1 MNRFDYVRAGTVA
14 EAVQAYG
21 AGARFIA
28 GGTNLIDLMKYDV
41 EKPGRLIDITRLPLD
56 GIEAHEGGLRLGALA
71 TNAKVAYDDRV
82 AAQYPLLRN
91 AILAGA
97 SAQLR
102 NAASTGGNLLQRTRC
117 YYFYDTA
124 TSCNKR
130 EPGTGCPAIGG
141 VNRIH
146 AIFGASESCIAT
158 HPSDMCIALAALEAT
173 VRVSGPQGERTI
185 LFADFHRL
193 PGDSPEID
201 TNLAAG
207 EIIVSVDL
215 PESKFP
221 QHYTYLKLRDRLSYA
236 FALVSVAAGIEL
248 DGDTIKTARLALGG
262 VAHKP
267 WRNREAEALL
277 EGKPATRESFQ
288 QAADLIVSE
297 AKPQSANGFK
307 IDLARRAIVRGL
319 EQAAAGTPQS
329 LSDKRI
335 Q

>member
-1 MNRFDYVRAGTVA
+1 
-14 EAVQAYG
+14 
-21 AGARFIA
+21 
-28 GGTNLIDLMKYDV
+28 
-41 EKPGRLIDITRLPLD
+41 
-56 GIEAHEGGLRLGALA
+56 
-71 TNAKVAYDDRV
+71 
-82 AAQYPLLRN
+82 
-91 AILAGA
+91 
-97 SAQLR
+97 
-102 NAASTGGNLLQRTRC
+102 
-117 YYFYDTA
+117 
-124 TSCNKR
+124 
-130 EPGTGCPAIGG
+130 
-141 VNRIH
+141 
-146 AIFGASESCIAT
+146 
-158 HPSDMCIALAALEAT
+158 MCIALAALEAT

-185 LFADFHRL
+185 PFADFHRL

-236 FALVSVAAGIEL
+236 FALVSVAAGVEL